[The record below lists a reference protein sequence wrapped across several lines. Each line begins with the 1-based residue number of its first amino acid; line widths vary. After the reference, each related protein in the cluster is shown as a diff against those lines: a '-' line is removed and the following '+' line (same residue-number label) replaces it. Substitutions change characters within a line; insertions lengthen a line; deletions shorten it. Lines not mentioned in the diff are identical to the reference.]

1 MPGPTKRSNQ
11 HLDRIGSKSARI
23 GEDLAPPLLDRVPR
37 APNTLHPAGKRKWKE
52 ICALL
57 VEEELLT
64 QWDLSALEMLC
75 LEFERYLL
83 CLADI
88 EANGETFLTT
98 NGYQVKRPSS
108 TIRDKS
114 FDRYT
119 TLLRRFGGDVQSRA
133 AMKRI
138 RPREAKKNPFSEI

>member
-1 MPGPTKRSNQ
+1 MSGKTKRSNQ
-11 HLDRIGSKSARI
+11 HLDKIGSKSARI
-23 GEDLAPPLLDRVPR
+23 GEDLAPPLLDKVPR
-37 APNTLHPAGKRKWKE
+37 PPSTLRPAGRAKWRQ

-75 LEFERYLL
+75 LEYERYLL

-98 NGYQVKRPSS
+98 NGYETKRPAS

-119 TLLRRFGGDVQSRA
+119 ALLRRFGGDVAARA

-138 RPREAKKNPFSEI
+138 RPREAKNNMFSEI